1 MNKTASGEDLT
12 TLGGR
17 ERGKKEHLDCRKK
30 LICKESTTSKI
41 WHYLM
46 PIIHQEAKAKAEAGV
61 SVAVDEDVLQL
72 IENREPLNKN
82 IPMKKTVEEMIGDRD
97 PTVGGGR
104 GDRGSIIQGEIQE
117 EENLDLEEELAQQ
130 EIEKRMNRNQGLQKL
145 Q

>member
-72 IENREPLNKN
+72 IENR
-82 IPMKKTVEEMIGDRD
+82 VYR
-97 PTVGGGR
+97 
-104 GDRGSIIQGEIQE
+104 
-117 EENLDLEEELAQQ
+117 
-130 EIEKRMNRNQGLQKL
+130 
-145 Q
+145 